1 MEVGHHFMVF
11 IDYMGIFFGEV
22 AKSPTHFKIRLP
34 VFFLLI
40 CEKIYVLGVQVL
52 LKICTANTFSHHE
65 ARFFILFTKSF
76 NKQMFLILIYSNL

>member
-1 MEVGHHFMVF
+1 MVF

-40 CEKIYVLGVQVL
+40 CENDLCIRGTSLDKDMYC
-52 LKICTANTFSHHE
+52 KY
-65 ARFFILFTKSF
+65 
-76 NKQMFLILIYSNL
+76 FLSP